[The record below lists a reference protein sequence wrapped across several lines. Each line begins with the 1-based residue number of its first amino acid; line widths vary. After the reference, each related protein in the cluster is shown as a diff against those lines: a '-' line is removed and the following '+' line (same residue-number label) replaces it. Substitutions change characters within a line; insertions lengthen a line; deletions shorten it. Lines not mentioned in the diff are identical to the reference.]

1 MGSERLIFDAF
12 VMDKNRAQPAG
23 EVYVTG
29 SFDNWGKSTKLNKQ
43 GDAFIAT
50 VSLPSEKILYKVR
63 C

>member
-1 MGSERLIFDAF
+1 MES
-12 VMDKNRAQPAG
+12 NRAQPAG

-29 SFDNWGKSTKLNKQ
+29 SFDDWGKSTKLNKE